1 MLIFAG
7 LKVKQILKLKVLENS
22 PKFCL
27 HLKQKKV
34 ILFII
39 YINIF
44 IFFLDNQQSVI
55 DFSLANIGIC
65 IGLKKTKN

>member
-39 YINIF
+39 YI
-44 IFFLDNQQSVI
+44 FFLDNQQSVI

-65 IGLKKTKN
+65 IGLNPPLN